1 MSIFSK
7 IFDRIRNH
15 GQAAAPQQT
24 GTATSTAQAGQTPSQ
39 PSPVQASQQNAS
51 AGQQQ
56 SAAPQQNAGAG
67 QQNAGAGQQQV
78 DVEAVLNAMAEK
90 NPQKL
95 NWRTS
100 IVDLM
105 KLVGMA
111 STLAERKE
119 LADELGYQGDKSD
132 TAAMNIWLHKQVMAR
147 MAANGGKVPANLMH

>member
-7 IFDRIRNH
+7 IFDRIRHH
-15 GQAAAPQQT
+15 GQAPAPQQT
-24 GTATSTAQAGQTPSQ
+24 GTATASAQAGQP
-39 PSPVQASQQNAS
+39 
-51 AGQQQ
+51 AGQTPQAQAGQPAGAAQAGAQQ
-56 SAAPQQNAGAG
+56 SAAAAQP
-67 QQNAGAGQQQV
+67 V
-78 DVEAVLNAMAEK
+78 DIEAVLTSMAEK

-105 KLVGMA
+105 KLVGME

-132 TAAMNIWLHKQVMAR
+132 TAAMNIWLHKQVMAK
-147 MAANGGKVPANLMH
+147 MAANGGKVPASMLD